1 MEAKWETCPVHA
13 QVHPVHSSY
22 WNQVEGSF
30 QVDLCLH
37 YIDVVIDDPACS
49 DLLPKFSVYYVW
61 ICVCCGLWIGCMKA
75 KVYSVTKWC
84 EFAGRRV
91 V

>member
-1 MEAKWETCPVHA
+1 MGDMSCPCPGA
-13 QVHPVHSSY
+13 PSPQPVLESGGRQLFRSIFAFIILMWSLMIQPAVISFPSSASTTSGFVY
-22 WNQVEGSF
+22 A
-30 QVDLCLH
+30 VDM
-37 YIDVVIDDPACS
+37 
-49 DLLPKFSVYYVW
+49 
-61 ICVCCGLWIGCMKA
+61 WIGCMKA

>member
-49 DLLPKFSVYYVW
+49 DLFPSSVSTTSGFVYAVDM
-61 ICVCCGLWIGCMKA
+61 WIGCMKA
-75 KVYSVTKWC
+75 
-84 EFAGRRV
+84 
-91 V
+91 